1 MTPAS
6 KIYPALTLEVMVS
19 RKEGQYYD
27 VKSAQKKPSELSDI
41 VSAYANAEGGTVVI
55 GISDKTRRVEGVN
68 AQGEEKI
75 NNFLNLP
82 KDCCIPMPEYRHEFV
97 DITNDAGKPDRLI
110 LLHIKPSID
119 KVITTTKDEVYLR
132 IGNKTRKLTV
142 EEIRQ
147 LEYEKGVAHYEE
159 EICPYA
165 TMEDLDPERLN
176 AYREKIGAVHQ
187 TNKQVLRAR
196 QFIVKRHDEDALTN
210 AAVLLFGKNVRGFF
224 PHCRIRY
231 IKVDGTSMRTGAE
244 FNVVKDKNFDL
255 PLLKL
260 IPEAKRFISDQLE
273 ERTTLESD
281 GRFHTYPEYPE
292 FAWVESITNAVC
304 HRQWGLRG
312 DYILVAKYDDRLEIK
327 SPGRLPNIVTVD
339 NIFTTRFARNPLISR
354 VLTEMELVRELN
366 EGIPR
371 VFKEMKDAGLPE
383 PKIVETAANVTLI
396 LYNGKTANTS
406 DNSSDNHLSENLSV
420 NLSVTQQKILRMIA
434 EKQYINATHA
444 AEILQISRNSIN
456 AAISV
461 LKEKGLIVRIG
472 EDKGGYWEIVER

>member
-1 MTPAS
+1 MAPAS

-132 IGNKTRKLTV
+132 IGDKTRKLTV

-159 EICPYA
+159 EVCPYA
-165 TMEDLDPERLN
+165 TMEDLDPELLD

-187 TNKQVLRAR
+187 TNEQVLRAR
-196 QFIVKRHDEDALTN
+196 QFIVKRHDEDTLTN

-231 IKVDGTSMRTGAE
+231 IKVDGTSMRTGAD
-244 FNVVKDKNFDL
+244 FNVVKDRNFDL

-292 FAWVESITNAVC
+292 FAWVES
-304 HRQWGLRG
+304 
-312 DYILVAKYDDRLEIK
+312 
-327 SPGRLPNIVTVD
+327 
-339 NIFTTRFARNPLISR
+339 IFTTRFARNPLISR

-383 PKIVETAANVTLI
+383 PKIVETAANVTVV
-396 LYNGKTANTS
+396 LYNGKIANTS
-406 DNSSDNHLSENLSV
+406 DNSSDNHLPENLSV

-444 AEILQISRNSIN
+444 AEILQISRNSVN

-472 EDKGGYWEIVER
+472 EDKGGYWEIIKR

>member
-1 MTPAS
+1 
-6 KIYPALTLEVMVS
+6 
-19 RKEGQYYD
+19 
-27 VKSAQKKPSELSDI
+27 
-41 VSAYANAEGGTVVI
+41 
-55 GISDKTRRVEGVN
+55 
-68 AQGEEKI
+68 
-75 NNFLNLP
+75 
-82 KDCCIPMPEYRHEFV
+82 
-97 DITNDAGKPDRLI
+97 
-110 LLHIKPSID
+110 
-119 KVITTTKDEVYLR
+119 
-132 IGNKTRKLTV
+132 
-142 EEIRQ
+142 
-147 LEYEKGVAHYEE
+147 
-159 EICPYA
+159 
-165 TMEDLDPERLN
+165 MEDLDPELLD

-187 TNKQVLRAR
+187 TNEQVLRAR

-231 IKVDGTSMRTGAE
+231 IKVDGTSMRTGAD
-244 FNVVKDKNFDL
+244 FNVVKDRNFDL
-255 PLLKL
+255 PLLRL

-371 VFKEMKDAGLPE
+371 VFKEMKEAGLPE
-383 PKIVETAANVTLI
+383 PKIVETAANVTVI
-396 LYNGKTANTS
+396 LYNEKAADGNSQTTENTTQKTT
-406 DNSSDNHLSENLSV
+406 E
-420 NLSVTQQKILRMIA
+420 
-434 EKQYINATHA
+434 NATEKTTEKIIRILKDRPYTTA
-444 AEILQISRNSIN
+444 GQLAEELGLTIDGVDYNIRK
-456 AAISV
+456 
-461 LKEKGLIVRIG
+461 LKKQGRIVRIG
-472 EDKGGYWEIVER
+472 GDKGGHWEVNEK

>member
-1 MTPAS
+1 M
-6 KIYPALTLEVMVS
+6 AL
-19 RKEGQYYD
+19 
-27 VKSAQKKPSELSDI
+27 
-41 VSAYANAEGGTVVI
+41 VI

-97 DITNDAGKPDRLI
+97 DITNA
-110 LLHIKPSID
+110 SID
-119 KVITTTKDEVYLR
+119 KAITTTKDEVNLR
-132 IGNKTRKLTV
+132 IGDKTRKLTV

-159 EICPYA
+159 EVCPYA
-165 TMEDLDPERLN
+165 TMEDLDPELLD

-187 TNKQVLRAR
+187 TNEQVLRAR

-231 IKVDGTSMRTGAE
+231 IKVDGTSMRTGAD
-244 FNVVKDKNFDL
+244 FNVVKDRNFDL
-255 PLLKL
+255 PLLRL

-327 SPGRLPNIVTVD
+327 SPDGDGTCP
-339 NIFTTRFARNPLISR
+339 
-354 VLTEMELVRELN
+354 
-366 EGIPR
+366 
-371 VFKEMKDAGLPE
+371 
-383 PKIVETAANVTLI
+383 
-396 LYNGKTANTS
+396 
-406 DNSSDNHLSENLSV
+406 
-420 NLSVTQQKILRMIA
+420 
-434 EKQYINATHA
+434 
-444 AEILQISRNSIN
+444 
-456 AAISV
+456 
-461 LKEKGLIVRIG
+461 
-472 EDKGGYWEIVER
+472 

>member
-1 MTPAS
+1 
-6 KIYPALTLEVMVS
+6 
-19 RKEGQYYD
+19 
-27 VKSAQKKPSELSDI
+27 
-41 VSAYANAEGGTVVI
+41 
-55 GISDKTRRVEGVN
+55 
-68 AQGEEKI
+68 
-75 NNFLNLP
+75 
-82 KDCCIPMPEYRHEFV
+82 
-97 DITNDAGKPDRLI
+97 
-110 LLHIKPSID
+110 
-119 KVITTTKDEVYLR
+119 
-132 IGNKTRKLTV
+132 
-142 EEIRQ
+142 
-147 LEYEKGVAHYEE
+147 
-159 EICPYA
+159 
-165 TMEDLDPERLN
+165 
-176 AYREKIGAVHQ
+176 
-187 TNKQVLRAR
+187 
-196 QFIVKRHDEDALTN
+196 
-210 AAVLLFGKNVRGFF
+210 
-224 PHCRIRY
+224 
-231 IKVDGTSMRTGAE
+231 MRTGAE
-244 FNVVKDKNFDL
+244 FNVVKDRNFDL
-255 PLLKL
+255 PLLRL

-383 PKIVETAANVTLI
+383 PKIVETAANVTVV
-396 LYNGKTANTS
+396 LYNGKTANSS
-406 DNSSDNHLSENLSV
+406 DKPSDNHLPENLSV

-434 EKQYINATHA
+434 EKQYINATHT
-444 AEILQISRNSIN
+444 AEILQISRNSVN

-472 EDKGGYWEIVER
+472 EDKGGYWEIIKR

>member
-1 MTPAS
+1 
-6 KIYPALTLEVMVS
+6 
-19 RKEGQYYD
+19 
-27 VKSAQKKPSELSDI
+27 
-41 VSAYANAEGGTVVI
+41 
-55 GISDKTRRVEGVN
+55 
-68 AQGEEKI
+68 
-75 NNFLNLP
+75 
-82 KDCCIPMPEYRHEFV
+82 
-97 DITNDAGKPDRLI
+97 
-110 LLHIKPSID
+110 
-119 KVITTTKDEVYLR
+119 
-132 IGNKTRKLTV
+132 
-142 EEIRQ
+142 
-147 LEYEKGVAHYEE
+147 
-159 EICPYA
+159 
-165 TMEDLDPERLN
+165 MEDLDPELLD

-187 TNKQVLRAR
+187 TNEQVLRAR

-231 IKVDGTSMRTGAE
+231 IKVDGTSMRTGAD
-244 FNVVKDKNFDL
+244 FNVVKDRNFDL

-383 PKIVETAANVTLI
+383 PKIVETAANVTVV
-396 LYNGKTANTS
+396 LYNGKTAYTS
-406 DNSSDNHLSENLSV
+406 DNSSDNHLPENLSV

-444 AEILQISRNSIN
+444 AEILQISRNSVN

-472 EDKGGYWEIVER
+472 EDKGGYWEIIKR